1 MTTWMLKTNNDPLAT
16 ARNFLRDIWDFANLD
31 GMLLPVYEAGH
42 KSVKQ
47 TAIHHSENL
56 HEADP
61 FAPLM
66 QVNAGKIVSQL
77 AHEQPQ
83 LHMAAVLRACEIRA
97 LNEQVKRN
105 GLNLEN
111 WLIIGVDCLACFPVQ
126 DFDWRVEKAGS
137 VEALTREVLRNA
149 RQGGIALDR
158 FRSACQMCSKPES
171 PHVDICIDLLGL
183 PVKETILVD
192 TKNDVIAEELNLGKI
207 TDGPAPKALV
217 AQRDHMLKKIEERRE
232 RARERQLREL
242 TPDLP
247 ANLDQLVAFL
257 QDCQPCVKCMEACP
271 VHAGELVPAIK
282 SRTMTHGMAKSW
294 LVSCAECGMCEQACP
309 KEVPLAAIMNRIGR
323 ELKSEAVLL

>member
-1 MTTWMLKTNNDPLAT
+1 MTTWMLKTNNDPLAA
-16 ARNFLRDIWDFANLD
+16 ARNFLKAIWAYADLN
-31 GMLLPVYEAGH
+31 GMLIPLYQTGN

-47 TAIHHSENL
+47 TVIHHLESL
-56 HEADP
+56 VEADP
-61 FAPLM
+61 FVPLM
-66 QVNAGKIVSQL
+66 QVNAGKIVAQL
-77 AHEQPQ
+77 ANEQPQ
-83 LHMAAVLRACEIRA
+83 AHMAAVLRACEIRA

-105 GLNLEN
+105 RLNLEN
-111 WLIIGVDCLACFPVQ
+111 WLIVGVDCLACFPVQ
-126 DFDWRVEKAGS
+126 DFEWRVEKAGS

-207 TDGPAPKALV
+207 TDGQAPKELV

-232 RARERQLREL
+232 HARERQLREL

-271 VHAGELVPAIK
+271 VHAEELVPAIK
-282 SRTMTHGMAKSW
+282 SRSVTQDMARSW
-294 LVSCAECGMCEQACP
+294 LVTCAECGMCEQACP
-309 KEVPLAAIMNRIGR
+309 KEVPLAAIINRIGR
-323 ELKSEAVLL
+323 ELKSEAMAL